1 MAKQG
6 LTSSIALAIASG
18 QEALGLHCL
27 GPSYF
32 SSWGGNPTRAGC
44 VSGLPELSRALER
57 KAPSFPSGTERKT
70 YVAFESTQTAFVKRE
85 RRGVQAVC
93 SPSSVTAANERAQ
106 PGLHTVQLIAASRD
120 RRRQDM
126 KILPCMTNATVLE
139 QTHHAGRQQEA
150 GRPGPRNLGLRQTN
164 IIRWYEPCEPC
175 VVLEGNELLSVAPGP
190 KGDLKSPSQIYRINE
205 RLRLFCSACDF
216 TVFWSRA

>member
-6 LTSSIALAIASG
+6 LTSSIALAIASS
-18 QEALGLHCL
+18 QEALGIHCL

-85 RRGVQAVC
+85 I
-93 SPSSVTAANERAQ
+93 E
-106 PGLHTVQLIAASRD
+106 AASRPYVA
-120 RRRQDM
+120 RAPSLLQ
-126 KILPCMTNATVLE
+126 TNA
-139 QTHHAGRQQEA
+139 H
-150 GRPGPRNLGLRQTN
+150 NLGFT
-164 IIRWYEPCEPC
+164 
-175 VVLEGNELLSVAPGP
+175 LS
-190 KGDLKSPSQIYRINE
+190 S
-205 RLRLFCSACDF
+205 
-216 TVFWSRA
+216 